1 MVMQIFQKKM
11 GFIFS
16 KGTLGGLF
24 SSSKLKSVLVI
35 CGWLL
40 FTNTLS
46 AQDDDLLADDES
58 SATKKVQKVDFA
70 FKTTKV
76 VNLQSLE
83 ITDPGVLDFK
93 MMHRFGPLN
102 SGAYKAFGL
111 DLATVRFGFE
121 YGIVNNL
128 MIAAGR
134 SNVNGNKN
142 VDALLKYRVLHQN
155 TTNSIPISLEFV
167 AGTQYL
173 LGSQYANSTDQQ
185 RSSYFGQ
192 VIIGRKMDEDLS
204 IILSPTFLMN
214 ATKDMDNTQQWAL
227 GVGMR
232 HKISARSSINL
243 EYIPVLTN
251 KGTMVNS
258 FSLGMDVETGG
269 HVFQFHVTN
278 SMGLN
283 EAQFISNT
291 NESWKDRGI
300 RFGFNLSRV
309 FTIVKPKTFKSRK

>member
-1 MVMQIFQKKM
+1 MVMQLFLKNTWLNFNK
-11 GFIFS
+11 
-16 KGTLGGLF
+16 LNLAGLF
-24 SSSKLKSVLVI
+24 SSSKLKSVLII
-35 CGWLL
+35 CVGLL
-40 FTNTLS
+40 ITKTLS
-46 AQDDDLLADDES
+46 AQEDDLLAEEES
-58 SATKKVQKVDFA
+58 STTKTVQKVDYA

-76 VNLQSLE
+76 INLQSLE

-102 SGAYKAFGL
+102 SGPYKAFGL
-111 DLATVRFGFE
+111 DLATARFGFE

-142 VDALLKYRVLHQN
+142 VDALLKYRILHQN

-192 VIIGRKMDEDLS
+192 VIIGRKMDEDFS
-204 IILSPTFLMN
+204 IILSPTFLLN
-214 ATKDMDNTQQWAL
+214 ATTARDNTQQWAL

-278 SMGLN
+278 SAGLN

-309 FTIVKPKTFKSRK
+309 FTVVKPKTFKSRM